1 VGVTG
6 ALGGSGAGLLLLE
19 RRPPGIDVQTGARLL
34 DRHLRP
40 RPLVRAGRALAGAGV
55 SAMLDVSDG
64 IASDLERLCE
74 QSGVSIEVQLG
85 SLPVDE
91 GVAEV
96 AAAAGTDAIEVAAAA
111 GEDYELLFTASAD
124 AREAIEQA
132 GSDTGSPVTWIG
144 RVSEESREGE
154 ARLRLLDETGRAR
167 ALTGWDHLRTG
178 RGRKESPGPAS

>member
-1 VGVTG
+1 
-6 ALGGSGAGLLLLE
+6 
-19 RRPPGIDVQTGARLL
+19 
-34 DRHLRP
+34 
-40 RPLVRAGRALAGAGV
+40 
-55 SAMLDVSDG
+55 MLDVSDG

-144 RVSEESREGE
+144 RVSEDGPGQE
-154 ARLRLLDETGRAR
+154 ARLRLLDETGRPR
-167 ALTGWDHLRTG
+167 ALTGWDHLRRG
-178 RGRKESPGPAS
+178 RGRREPPGRAS

>member
-1 VGVTG
+1 
-6 ALGGSGAGLLLLE
+6 
-19 RRPPGIDVQTGARLL
+19 
-34 DRHLRP
+34 
-40 RPLVRAGRALAGAGV
+40 
-55 SAMLDVSDG
+55 MLDVSDG

-74 QSGVSIEVQLG
+74 RSGVAIEVQLD

-96 AAAAGTDAIEVAAAA
+96 AAAAGIDPLELAAGA
-111 GEDYELLFTASAD
+111 GEDYELLFTAP
-124 AREAIEQA
+124 ARARAAIERA
-132 GSDTGSPVTWIG
+132 GDDTGSPVTWIG